1 MATTVMI
8 ADQVHEIPEQVAKWI
23 GWANKT
29 LQQTNKM
36 RTAQKHYF
44 AYRNNLAQCKAM
56 EKAVD
61 DLLEGKTPL
70 VEKAAQAELFR

>member
-1 MATTVMI
+1 MAKVI
-8 ADQVHEIPEQVAKWI
+8 IGDQQHEIPEQVSKWI
-23 GWANKT
+23 DWANKT

-44 AYRNNLAQCKAM
+44 AYRNNLAQCKSM

-61 DLLEGKTPL
+61 DLLEGKTPQ
-70 VEKAAQAELFR
+70 VVQAAQAELFR